1 MIETKE
7 VIAECIQVDKELFKL
22 FNRLHDLIGNP
33 EVFMMN
39 GSVRAQ
45 YAMHDIMRAKKNL
58 EVAMTIFAGEIRESE
73 VQEDA

>member
-1 MIETKE
+1 MIEPKD
-7 VIAECIQVDKELFKL
+7 AASECLQVDNELTKL

-58 EVAMTIFAGEIRESE
+58 EIAMTIFAGEIRERE
-73 VQEDA
+73 EKE

>member
-1 MIETKE
+1 MIDTKE

-58 EVAMTIFAGEIRESE
+58 EVAMMMFSEEMRENAE
-73 VQEDA
+73 KE